1 VEINVAE
8 QVKNLAK
15 TDIIQR
21 AWLDKQRPILH
32 GWIYNLRTGYL
43 NELTRMQA
51 GDNLNETDHFQAQQQ
66 VGRLNRPTRHPA

>member
-1 VEINVAE
+1 VEINVTQ

-15 TDIIQR
+15 TDIVQR
-21 AWLDKQRPILH
+21 AWLDARRPILH

-51 GDNLNETDHFQAQQQ
+51 GDNLNEAYHFQAQRQ
-66 VGRLNRPTRHPA
+66 VGD